1 LALARV
7 GAVGLPSAESA
18 STERGG
24 QKRVVDTPE
33 PPHADAEP
41 SDEERVAA
49 GGDDS
54 LQTLARDERDY
65 ARERLSREL
74 GREPTEDEID
84 DWLRRQTEG
93 Y

>member
-1 LALARV
+1 M
-7 GAVGLPSAESA
+7 
-18 STERGG
+18 
-24 QKRVVDTPE
+24 VDTPE
-33 PPHADAEP
+33 PSHADADP
-41 SDEERVAA
+41 SDEERDA

-54 LQTLARDERDY
+54 LQDLSREQRDL

-74 GREPTEDEID
+74 GRDPTEDEID

>member
-1 LALARV
+1 
-7 GAVGLPSAESA
+7 
-18 STERGG
+18 
-24 QKRVVDTPE
+24 VVDTPE
-33 PPHADAEP
+33 PPHADADA

-54 LQTLARDERDY
+54 LQSLAREQRDY

-74 GREPTEDEID
+74 GRDPTEDEVD
-84 DWLRRQTEG
+84 EWLRRQTEG

>member
-1 LALARV
+1 LTAAARTAYHRSKPNQTDEEDKRLA
-7 GAVGLPSAESA
+7 
-18 STERGG
+18 
-24 QKRVVDTPE
+24 DTPE
-33 PPHADAEP
+33 PPHADADTSSVETG
-41 SDEERVAA
+41 AGG

-54 LQTLARDERDY
+54 LQDLAREQLEL
-65 ARERLSREL
+65 ARERLTREL

>member
-1 LALARV
+1 M
-7 GAVGLPSAESA
+7 
-18 STERGG
+18 
-24 QKRVVDTPE
+24 VDTPE
-33 PPHADAEP
+33 PSHANADP
-41 SDEERVAA
+41 SREEGSE

-54 LQTLARDERDY
+54 LQGLAREQRDY

-74 GREPTEDEID
+74 GRDPTEDEMD

>member
-1 LALARV
+1 LQ
-7 GAVGLPSAESA
+7 ESA
-18 STERGG
+18 RSAYHQPKAHQERGG

-33 PPHADAEP
+33 PLHADAETGN
-41 SDEERVAA
+41 EERAA
-49 GGDDS
+49 TGGDDS
-54 LQTLARDERDY
+54 LQTLARDEHDY
-65 ARERLSREL
+65 AREQLSREL